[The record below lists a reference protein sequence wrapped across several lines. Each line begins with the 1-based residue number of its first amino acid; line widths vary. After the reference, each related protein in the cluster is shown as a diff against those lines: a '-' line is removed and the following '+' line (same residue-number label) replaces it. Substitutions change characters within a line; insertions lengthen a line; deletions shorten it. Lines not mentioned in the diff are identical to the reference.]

1 MAAIGD
7 WEDLG
12 GAHMRYPRVLFAALF
27 ALVGLAIV
35 PRTAMAATV
44 PEIQGTLEVDVPG
57 GGGRMLLVFGK
68 HLNRVTAFELD
79 RDDGTPIAPLTV
91 VFKGNTLVGLAL
103 PPNLVFPAFTL
114 PGNYSLKFTTRAA
127 TDEVQVLLT
136 GGRAED
142 GGVGS
147 AALETALRADLDD
160 SVTVGGE
167 TVSRLHDASLLT
179 GTLATSQFS
188 AYDDLVSDF
197 IKVGPGAGQVAAG
210 NHDHDARYPLRTD
223 LNAVGTV
230 NNAGNPVQWSQLKGV
245 PAGFADGADADTT
258 YTSGPGLGL
267 AGTTF
272 FVLFAGTGSSF
283 TTVARS
289 DHNHDAR
296 YPLRTDLNTVG
307 NINNVGNPVQWS
319 QLRGVPAG
327 LADGVDD
334 NGSTFYT
341 AGTGLTRTA
350 DEFSVNFAG
359 PGSATTAARSD
370 HTHSNY
376 LNTAGGTL
384 SGTLTISSSSQATI
398 ATSGTSSGTAGGIDC
413 TSSGGIGVAGHG
425 NIGVL
430 GDLDSDGSVGVEGRC
445 AYSGQVGVYAY
456 ASGSNGIALKA
467 NSTGDNGMA
476 LYASKSGNGD
486 ALVVSKSTYNTAG
499 YYKCYYD
506 YYGYYTCYYVNG
518 QFVGQGNLAVF
529 SNGSNQARI
538 DINGTGFFNGGVYG
552 SGADFAE
559 SVKVDRPSSA
569 FEPGDVVVIDPKS
582 PRQFALSTEAESA
595 LVAGVISTRPAV
607 VGTTHEVAGEETAW
621 KSGEVMLGSAGIVPT
636 KICDEGGPIRIGDLL
651 VTSSVPGHAKKAPPN
666 PAVGTV
672 IGKALGAL
680 GSGRGKIEVLLMAR

>member
-1 MAAIGD
+1 
-7 WEDLG
+7 
-12 GAHMRYPRVLFAALF
+12 MRYPRVLLAALF
-27 ALVGLAIV
+27 ALVGLAIG
-35 PRTAMAATV
+35 PRTAMAASV
-44 PEIQGTLEVDVPG
+44 PEIQGTQEVDVPG

-384 SGTLTISSSSQATI
+384 SGTLTISSSSQAII

-413 TSSGGIGVAGHG
+413 TTSGGIGVAGHG

-430 GDLDSDGSVGVEGRC
+430 GDLDSDGSFGVEGRC
-445 AYSGQVGVYAY
+445 AFSGQVGVYAY

-467 NSTGDNGMA
+467 NSNTGTNYGTA
-476 LYASKSGNGD
+476 VVVTKSGNGD
-486 ALVVSKSTYNTAG
+486 ALVVNTSSS
-499 YYKCYYD
+499 
-506 YYGYYTCYYVNG
+506 N
-518 QFVGQGNLAVF
+518 GNLAVF
-529 SNGSNQARI
+529 RTNGSTMARI
-538 DINGTGFFNGGVYG
+538 DNAGTGRFNGGVYT

-559 SVKVDRPSSA
+559 SVKVDQPVGE
-569 FEPGDVVVIDPKS
+569 FEPGDVMIIDTKAA
-582 PRQFALSTEAESA
+582 RRFALSREANSA
-595 LVAGVISTRPAV
+595 LVAGVVSTRPAV
-607 VGTTHEVAGEETAW
+607 VGTTHDVARGRSARMLAEEV
-621 KSGEVMLGSAGIVPT
+621 KLGIVGICPT
-636 KICDEGGPIRIGDLL
+636 KVCDEGGEIRIGDLL
-651 VTSSVPGHAKKAPPN
+651 VTSSVPGHAMRAAPN

-672 IGKALGAL
+672 IGKALDAL
-680 GSGRGKIEVLLMAR
+680 KQGTGKIEVLLVAR

>member
-1 MAAIGD
+1 
-7 WEDLG
+7 
-12 GAHMRYPRVLFAALF
+12 MRYPRVLFAALF

-79 RDDGTPIAPLTV
+79 GDDGTPIAPLTI
-91 VFKGNTLVGLAL
+91 VFKMKTVVGLVLPATLVS
-103 PPNLVFPAFTL
+103 PTYRL
-114 PGNYSLKFTTRAA
+114 PGGFFLKFTTRTA
-127 TDEVQVLLT
+127 TNSVRIRLA

-147 AALETALRADLDD
+147 AALEAALRADLDD
-160 SVTVGGE
+160 AVTVGSE
-167 TVSRLHDASLLT
+167 TLTDLHDSSLLV
-179 GTLATSQFS
+179 GPLPTSVFS
-188 AYDDLVSDF
+188 AYDDLVAESR
-197 IKVGPGAGQVAAG
+197 VGTGADQVAAG

-223 LNAVGTV
+223 LNTVGTI
-230 NNAGNPVQWSQLKGV
+230 NNGGNPVDWTRLNGV
-245 PAGFADGADADTT
+245 PAGFADGTDADTT
-258 YTSGPGLGL
+258 YTNGTGLGL
-267 AGTTF
+267 TGTTF
-272 FVLFAGTGSSF
+272 SVLFAGSGGAL
-283 TTVARS
+283 TVASS
-289 DHNHDAR
+289 DHDHDAR

-307 NINNVGNPVQWS
+307 TINNAGNPLQWS
-319 QLRGVPAG
+319 RLMGVPADF
-327 LADGVDD
+327 ADGVDGT
-334 NGSTFYT
+334 GSFDYT
-341 AGTGLTRTA
+341 AGNGLTLTVGM
-350 DEFSVNFAG
+350 FSVSFAG
-359 PGSATTAARSD
+359 TGTATTAARSD

-384 SGTLTISSSSQATI
+384 SGTLTISSSSQAII

-413 TSSGGIGVAGHG
+413 TTSGGIGVAGHG

-430 GDLDSDGSVGVEGRC
+430 GDLDSDGSFGVEGRC
-445 AYSGQVGVYAY
+445 AFSGQVGVYAY